1 MAGGGAAPA
10 PAAASRLAARTR
22 TAPNRTVLLV
32 LLGVVAFLDGLG
44 PRRIHPG
51 PVGGV
56 GLQLAPADLRLAAA
70 AADALVGHEVCVPV
84 GDAALLGQLTEAP
97 LEIVDAAAGLHI
109 GRREVPHVV
118 AVLRLLALGR
128 RAAGGAGRALRRAL
142 GAGRE

>member
-10 PAAASRLAARTR
+10 PAATSRLAARTR
-22 TAPNRTVLLV
+22 TAPNRTVLLI
-32 LLGVVAFLDGLG
+32 LLGFVAFLDGLG

-51 PVGGV
+51 QVAGV
-56 GLQLAPADLRLAAA
+56 GLQLDLADLRLAEA
-70 AADALVGHEVCVPV
+70 AADPLVGHEVRLPV
-84 GDAALLGQLTEAP
+84 GDAALLGQLTEPP
-97 LEIVDAAAGLHI
+97 LEVVDAPAGLHI

-128 RAAGGAGRALRRAL
+128 RARGGAGRALRRAL